1 MRDDGAGSAAPGAKP
16 GFGLAGMRER
26 VEALGGALVVDSVPE
41 SRLVRHGRA
50 AGRAA
55 GGRRMRILL
64 VEDHAIVRDGLK
76 RLLGGLADAQVV
88 EAGDGRQALATARAE
103 AIDLV
108 VLDLNLPGLGG
119 LELLRR
125 LRGVCEAK
133 ILVLSMHAEPLYA
146 ARALDAGAAGY
157 VSKNAS
163 PDELIA
169 AVQRVAAG
177 GRYVEG
183 EIAQALAL
191 QGAALGQPIGQLSA
205 REMEI
210 MRLLASG
217 NSLAEIAEALGV
229 GYKTVANTAS
239 QMKVKLGVART
250 ADLVRLAIETGVS

>member
-1 MRDDGAGSAAPGAKP
+1 
-16 GFGLAGMRER
+16 
-26 VEALGGALVVDSVPE
+26 
-41 SRLVRHGRA
+41 VRHGRA
-50 AGRAA
+50 ADPAPGS
-55 GGRRMRILL
+55 GRMRILL

-76 RLLGGLADAQVV
+76 RLLGGLGDAQVI
-88 EAGDGRQALATARAE
+88 EAADGRQALAVARAE

-133 ILVLSMHAEPLYA
+133 VLVLSMHAEPLYA

-163 PDELIA
+163 PEELIA

-210 MRLLASG
+210 MRLLAG
-217 NSLAEIAEALGV
+217 GASLAEIAEALGV